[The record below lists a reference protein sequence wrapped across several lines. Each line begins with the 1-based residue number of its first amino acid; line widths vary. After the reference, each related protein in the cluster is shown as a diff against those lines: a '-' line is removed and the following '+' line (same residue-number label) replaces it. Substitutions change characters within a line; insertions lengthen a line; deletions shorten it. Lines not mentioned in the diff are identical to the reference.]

1 MRRKAAREDVAW
13 LLQKGVIQ
21 VVKSAQFSLGVRR
34 MKVTCMTTGVHGRKK
49 VIHEHV
55 NTRSFRSMEQAPLW
69 SICR

>member
-1 MRRKAAREDVAW
+1 MAPS
-13 LLQKGVIQ
+13 KGGYPGGEECSVL
-21 VVKSAQFSLGVRR
+21 SWVRR